1 MASMSRESEPVRVT
15 VNREPVA
22 VNGSVRP
29 QNASKTVSRP
39 RMDNYSNVIAFD
51 TSRRE
56 NRGFT
61 EPGKTDGAVRRPSM
75 KPTQQAGATDK
86 KTEAAVKPAA
96 QVMRDNAAARANEI
110 RSKNAEPAARP
121 RRSVPPVKKDTVQEV
136 KENVEKI
143 GRKL

>member
-1 MASMSRESEPVRVT
+1 MASMSKESETVRAT

-29 QNASKTVSRP
+29 QNAAKTVSRP

-51 TSRRE
+51 ASRRE
-56 NRGFT
+56 QRGLT
-61 EPGKTDGAVRRPSM
+61 EPGKPDGAVKRPSM

-110 RSKNAEPAARP
+110 RSKNEEPTARP
-121 RRSVPPVKKDTVQEV
+121 RSSVPLEKKIRCRT
-136 KENVEKI
+136 
-143 GRKL
+143 